1 MVKKFELWNSE
12 ITPEDWRDIALED
25 HEEHPEYWQDKDFE
39 DRLWDFANDMN
50 ELNLDDLRTNLNIQ
64 LDTPIL
70 ILADIGYWNGC
81 VRGYKEIHSGNL
93 KDIFYAQVNGMSDQ
107 HWFCD
112 GYNIC
117 CQETHHDGTNYYI
130 YRAIRNK
137 DNMEGLYE
145 KILNREEVTSS
156 TLNYYTKSLAS
167 VVAKIFGF

>member
-39 DRLWDFANDMN
+39 NRLWDFAADMN
-50 ELNLDDLRTNLNIQ
+50 ELDLDDLRTNLDIQ

-70 ILADIGYWNGC
+70 ILADIGRWDGR
-81 VRGYKEIHSGNL
+81 VRGYKEIYSGNL
-93 KDIFYAQVNGMSDQ
+93 KDIFCAQVNGMSDQ

-137 DNMEGLYE
+137 DNIEGLYE
-145 KILNREEVTSS
+145 KILNQEEVTSF
-156 TLNYYTKSLAS
+156 TLNYYTKSLAG

>member
-156 TLNYYTKSLAS
+156 TLNYYTKSLAG

>member
-12 ITPEDWRDIALED
+12 ITPEDGRDIALED

-39 DRLWDFANDMN
+39 NRLWDFAADMN
-50 ELNLDDLRTNLNIQ
+50 ELNLDDLRTNLDIQ

-70 ILADIGYWNGC
+70 ILADIGRWDRR

-93 KDIFYAQVNGMSDQ
+93 KDIFCAQVNGMSDQ

-156 TLNYYTKSLAS
+156 TLNYYTKSLAG

>member
-1 MVKKFELWNSE
+1 MKFELWNSE
-12 ITPEDWRDIALED
+12 ITPEDGVISHWKITKR
-25 HEEHPEYWQDKDFE
+25 HPEYWQDKDFE
-39 DRLWDFANDMN
+39 NRLWDFANDMN
-50 ELNLDDLRTNLNIQ
+50 KLDLDDLRTNLDIQ

-70 ILADIGYWNGC
+70 ILADIGRWMDGS
-81 VRGYKEIHSGNL
+81 RGYKEIHSGNL
-93 KDIFYAQVNGMSDQ
+93 KDIFCAQVNGMSDQ

-137 DNMEGLYE
+137 DNIEGLYE
-145 KILNREEVTSS
+145 KILNQEEVTSS
-156 TLNYYTKSLAS
+156 TLNYYTKSLAG